1 MNSVIIVAAG
11 SGNRM
16 NAPIGKQFIEISG
29 KEIIARTIDVFYNNK
44 NINEIVLAIKQSDE
58 EFVAKI
64 IKKNNY
70 KGIKLVYGGKER
82 QDSIYNCL
90 KYISQDSE
98 IILIHDGV
106 RPFVTDETIEKAIKM
121 AKEKEAVCIGVPIKD
136 TIKVVRK
143 GIITDTPDRDLL
155 WSAQTPQ
162 AFKRDLIIKAHEY
175 AKITNFRGTDDAM
188 LVENIGKQVHM
199 IQGKY
204 DNVKITVP
212 EDILVAKSILEKRS

>member
-11 SGNRM
+11 SGSRM

-64 IKKNNY
+64 IKRNNY

-90 KYISQDSE
+90 KYISEDSE

-188 LVENIGKQVHM
+188 LVENIGKQVYM

>member
-64 IKKNNY
+64 IKRNNY